1 LYIEQPARAGPPAV
15 FTNRGKEEFMRRAP
29 TLILLA
35 AALLFSL
42 ASAAFSYETLP
53 DGLLLHLD
61 KKLASGTARL
71 KIEVCGDEL
80 IRVVASPA
88 DTFSAR
94 PSLMRVPLREAVP
107 AWRVKERGLYLEV
120 TTAKLRVRV
129 HKTTG
134 AVSFYDRTGKL
145 ILAER
150 ANGRIFTPA
159 VVMEEQA
166 DHIQQLFHSPADEA
180 FYGLGEQQN
189 EMMNYKGQDVDLFQ
203 LNILDVN
210 PFLVSSRNYGL
221 LWDNTSQTRFGDTR
235 DFQQLSGLKLYD
247 RKGLAG
253 GLSAE
258 YFRNT
263 DFTNLFTERTEP
275 RIAHEF
281 IDVNDSY
288 PDGFKEQVGSVR
300 YSGLIEAPESG
311 EFKFRLYASGF
322 YRMWLDGKLV
332 ADGYRQ
338 NWLPWTTLPRLQMI
352 AGKRYDLRI
361 EWIHMGGYIGLTY
374 LPPDRITPPNSLS
387 LWSQIGD
394 QIDYYFVHGRNL
406 DEVIHG
412 YRTLTG
418 HAPMMP
424 KWALGLWQSRQRY
437 TSQEEILSVVREFR
451 ARKIPFDNIVLD
463 WFYWKE
469 DQWGSHEF
477 DPARF
482 PDPKGMV
489 DQLHRDLHTQ
499 IMISVWPKF
508 YIGTANYQAFADR
521 GWLYPRNVQVQE
533 RDWEGPGHTRPFYDP
548 YRPEARQLYWDQIN
562 THLFSKGFDAWWLDA
577 TEPDIH
583 SNLSLE
589 ETRRRIGPTGLGS
602 SSRYLNS
609 YTLVHSG
616 GIYEHQRE
624 TRPDQRV
631 FILTRSVFAGQ
642 QRYAAATWS
651 GDIVTRWYDLKAQ
664 ISAGL
669 NFNLSGVPWWT
680 MDIGGFSVEPR
691 FERNVKPE
699 DLEEWRELNARWFQ
713 FGTFVPLLRVHG
725 EYPYRE
731 MFNIAPAGHP
741 AYQAMLA
748 YDQLRYRML
757 PYIYSLA
764 AQVTLHDYTFM
775 RALVMDF
782 PGDLKVRAIG
792 DQYMFGPSIL
802 VNPVTT
808 YMARTRMLYLPAG
821 TGWYALKSGQFIA
834 GGREI
839 TADAP
844 LSEIPL
850 YVREGAILPFG
861 PELQYVM
868 EKPADPIR
876 LYVYTGRDG
885 SFTLYEDE
893 GINYNY
899 EQGQYATLPITW
911 SEKERKLTLGAR
923 QGEFPGMLRE
933 RTFEIVWVSE
943 QHPMPL
949 DFAAVPSAT
958 VRYSGA
964 ATTVPMN
971 P

>member
-1 LYIEQPARAGPPAV
+1 MNRLCARLCLAAW
-15 FTNRGKEEFMRRAP
+15 
-29 TLILLA
+29 LIFALA
-35 AALLFSL
+35 AAALSF
-42 ASAAFSYETLP
+42 EKLP
-53 DGLLLHLD
+53 DGLLFTLD
-61 KKLASGTARL
+61 KRLASGTARL
-71 KIEVCGDEL
+71 RIQVCGDQL

-94 PSLMRVPLREAVP
+94 TSLMRIPIDSAPASWSVRETA
-107 AWRVKERGLYLEV
+107 AWVEL

-129 HKTTG
+129 NPTTG
-134 AVSFYDRTGKL
+134 AVSFRDLKGKP

-150 ANGRIFTPA
+150 ANGRLFTPA

-166 DHIQQLFHSPADEA
+166 AHVQQLFHSPADEA

-210 PFLVSSRNYGL
+210 PFLVSSRNYGI
-221 LWDNTSQTRFGDTR
+221 LWDNTSQTRFGDCR
-235 DFQQLSGLKLYD
+235 DFRSLAGLQLFDKNGS
-247 RKGLAG
+247 AG
-253 GLSAE
+253 GLTVE
-258 YFRNT
+258 YFKRA
-263 DFTNLFTERTEP
+263 DFTDLFTARSEP
-275 RIAHEF
+275 RIEHEF
-281 IDVNDSY
+281 IDVNDPY
-288 PDGFKEQVGSVR
+288 PDGFKENVASVR
-300 YSGLIEAPESG
+300 YSGRIAAAESG
-311 EFKFRLYASGF
+311 EFKFRFYASGF
-322 YRMWLDGKLV
+322 YKMWLNGVLV

-338 NWLPWTTLPRLQMI
+338 NWLPWTTLPRLQMT
-352 AGKRYDLRI
+352 AGQRYDLRI
-361 EWIHMGGYIGLTY
+361 EWIPMGGYIGLKY
-374 LPPDRITPPNSLS
+374 LPPDRVTPPNTLS

-394 QIDYYFVHGRNL
+394 QIDYYFVHGSSL

-418 HAPMMP
+418 QAPMMP
-424 KWALGLWQSRQRY
+424 KWTLGLWQSRQRY
-437 TSQEEILSVVREFR
+437 TSQEELLGVVREFR

-463 WFYWKE
+463 WFYWRE

-477 DPARF
+477 DPSRF
-482 PDPKGMV
+482 PDPRGMV
-489 DQLHRDLHTQ
+489 DQLHNDLHAQ

-508 YIGTANYQAFADR
+508 YIGTEHYNEFAAHP
-521 GWLYPRNVQVQE
+521 GWLYMRNVEVKE
-533 RDWEGPGHTRPFYDP
+533 RDWVGPGYTCSFYDP
-548 YRPEARQLYWDQIN
+548 YRPEARKLYWDQIN
-562 THLFSKGFDAWWLDA
+562 EHLFSKGFDAWWLDA

-616 GIYEHQRE
+616 GIYENQRK

-713 FGTFVPLLRVHG
+713 FGSFVPLLRVHG
-725 EYPYRE
+725 EFPYRE
-731 MFNIAPAGHP
+731 MWNIAPADHP

-748 YDQLRYRML
+748 YDQLRYRLL

-764 AQVTLHDYTFM
+764 AEVTFRDYTFM

-782 PGDLKVRAIG
+782 PNDLKVRSIG
-792 DQYMFGPSIL
+792 DQYMFGPAIL
-802 VNPVTT
+802 VNPVTA
-808 YMARTRMLYLPAG
+808 YKARTRSLYLPAG
-821 TGWYALKSGQFIA
+821 TGWYDLKSGA
-834 GGREI
+834 YLRGGRQI
-839 TADAP
+839 TAAAP
-844 LSEIPL
+844 LADIPL
-850 YVREGAILPFG
+850 YVREGSIVPCG
-861 PELQYVM
+861 PALQYVM
-868 EKPADPIR
+868 EKPADPVR
-876 LYVYTGRDG
+876 LFVYTGRDG
-885 SFTLYEDE
+885 RFSLYEDE
-893 GINYNY
+893 GTNYNY
-899 EQGQYATLPITW
+899 EKGQYATIPITW
-911 SEKERKLTLGAR
+911 SEKTHQLTLGAR

-933 RTFEIVWVSE
+933 RTFEVVWVS
-943 QHPMPL
+943 QQKPAGL
-949 DFAAVPSAT
+949 DFTAAPAARVPYNGVAVT
-958 VRYSGA
+958 V
-964 ATTVPMN
+964 TMP
-971 P
+971 

>member
-1 LYIEQPARAGPPAV
+1 MISA
-15 FTNRGKEEFMRRAP
+15 
-29 TLILLA
+29 LA
-35 AALLFSL
+35 AA
-42 ASAAFSYETLP
+42 AFSFEKLP
-53 DGLLLHLD
+53 DGLLFTLD
-61 KKLASGTARL
+61 KRLASGTARL
-71 KIEVCGDEL
+71 KIEVCGDQL

-94 PSLMRVPLREAVP
+94 PSLMRIAFDAGTPSWNIRDKGVYVEL
-107 AWRVKERGLYLEV
+107 

-134 AVSFYDRTGKL
+134 AVSFYDRKGSL
-145 ILAER
+145 LLAER
-150 ANGRIFTPA
+150 TNGRRFTPA

-189 EMMNYKGQDVDLFQ
+189 DMMNYKGQDVDLFQ

-210 PFLVSSRNYGL
+210 PFLVSSRNYGI
-221 LWDNTSQTRFGDTR
+221 LWDNTSQTRFGDCR
-235 DFQQLSGLKLYD
+235 DFQSLSGLKLYD
-247 RKGLAG
+247 KNGTLG
-253 GLSAE
+253 GLTAE
-258 YFRNT
+258 YFRT
-263 DFTNLFTERTEP
+263 AGFQDLFTARTEP
-275 RIAHEF
+275 RIEHEF
-281 IDVNDSY
+281 IDVNDPY
-288 PDGFKEQVGSVR
+288 PDGFRENVASVR
-300 YSGLIEAPESG
+300 YSGQIEAAESG

-322 YRMWLDGKLV
+322 YKMWLNGDLV

-338 NWLPWTTLPRLQMI
+338 NWLPWTTLPRLQMS

-361 EWIHMGGYIGLTY
+361 EWIPMGGYIGLKF
-374 LPPDRITPPNSLS
+374 LPLDRDTPPNTLS

-394 QIDYYFVHGRNL
+394 QIDYYFVHGGSF

-418 HAPMMP
+418 KAPMMP

-437 TSQEEILSVVREFR
+437 TSQEELLSVVKEFR

-477 DPARF
+477 DPSRF

-489 DQLHRDLHTQ
+489 DELHNDLHAQ

-508 YIGTANYQAFADR
+508 YVGTEHYNEFAAHP
-521 GWLYPRNVQVQE
+521 GWLYMRNVLVKE
-533 RDWEGPGHTRPFYDP
+533 RDWVGPGYTCSFYDP
-548 YRPEARQLYWDQIN
+548 YRDEARKLFWDQIN
-562 THLFSKGFDAWWLDA
+562 EHLFSKGFDAWWLDA

-616 GIYEHQRE
+616 GIYENQRK
-624 TRPDQRV
+624 TRPNQRV

-725 EYPYRE
+725 EFPYRE
-731 MFNIAPAGHP
+731 IWNIAPTGHP

-748 YDQLRYRML
+748 YDELRYRLL
-757 PYIYSLA
+757 PYIYSMA
-764 AQVTLHDYTFM
+764 AEVTFKDYTFM

-782 PGDLKVRAIG
+782 PKDQKVRSIG
-792 DQYMFGPSIL
+792 DQYLFGPAIL

-808 YMARTRMLYLPAG
+808 YKARARALYLPAG
-821 TGWYALKSGQFIA
+821 TGWYRLQTGEFAA

-839 TADAP
+839 VAEAP
-844 LSEIPL
+844 LGDIPL
-850 YVREGAILPFG
+850 YVREGSIIPFG
-861 PELQYVM
+861 PPVQYVM
-868 EKPADPIR
+868 EKPPDPIR

-885 SFTLYEDE
+885 AFTLYEDE
-893 GINYNY
+893 GVNYNY
-899 EQGQYATLPITW
+899 EKGQYATIPVTW

-933 RTFEIVWVSE
+933 RTFEVVWVSR
-943 QHPMPL
+943 QKPSGL
-949 DFAAVPSAT
+949 DFTAAPAARVPYTGAPVT
-958 VRYSGA
+958 VR
-964 ATTVPMN
+964 MQ
-971 P
+971 